1 MLRGIKAT
9 PTSGTT
15 QTINID
21 KTEFVHARRTDLCSM
36 TTPLLVQTTAIHRTP
51 GAPDERKSR

>member
-9 PTSGTT
+9 PTSGAT

-21 KTEFVHARRTDLCSM
+21 KTEFLHARSTDLCSM